1 MAAMDERSHRTE
13 RRTKSPHPNSLANL
27 RPVQPGQALN
37 PGGRPKLPAEVR
49 EAAMAR
55 TVRAIEVLDE
65 VMNDVTAPHGAR
77 ITAAE
82 KILDR
87 ALGKPAQTVD
97 VTTRK
102 DDALDYSIA
111 DLVAIAYRRGLEGGS
126 VEGEAVGVNV
136 GVTPNDEPET
146 LDESKG

>member
-1 MAAMDERSHRTE
+1 MTIKHEDRSHRTE
-13 RRTKSPHPNSLANL
+13 RRTKSVHPNSLANL

-37 PGGRPKLPAEVR
+37 PGGRPKVPAEVR

-65 VMNDVTAPHGAR
+65 VMNDVKAPHGAR
-77 ITAAE
+77 MTAVE

-102 DDALDYSIA
+102 DDAYDYSIA
-111 DLVAIAYRRGLEGGS
+111 ELVAIAYRRGLEGGS
-126 VEGEAVGVNV
+126 VEGEAVEGSTDAVSAKE
-136 GVTPNDEPET
+136 EP
-146 LDESKG
+146 

>member
-1 MAAMDERSHRTE
+1 MPAMDERSQRTE
-13 RRTKSPHPNSLANL
+13 RRTKSVHPNSLANL

-65 VMNDVTAPHGAR
+65 VMNDVSAPHGAR

-97 VTTRK
+97 VTSRK
-102 DDALDYSIA
+102 DDAYDYSIA
-111 DLVAIAYRRGLEGGS
+111 ELVAIAYRRGLEGGS
-126 VEGEAVGVNV
+126 VEGEVVEGSTDDLSAKE
-136 GVTPNDEPET
+136 EP
-146 LDESKG
+146 K